1 MAFAV
6 EKGTLYVVPT
16 PIGNLSDMTER
27 ALAVLKDVDFVAAE
41 DTRVSGKLLSL
52 FEIHVDFVSY
62 HEHNK
67 ASQGEKIVERLKGGQ
82 SGAIVTDAGT
92 PAISDPGEDLVA
104 KCRENGVNV
113 VPLPGAC
120 AFVTALSAS
129 GFSSRRFCF
138 EGFLPTD
145 KKERAEVLDD
155 YKNNPRTCFTINEL
169 SKHKESMEY
178 YKNEKKTV
186 IFYEA
191 PHRVAETAGILL
203 EALGDRRVCAARE
216 LTKLNEEFFIG
227 SLSELCKG
235 FETKEP
241 RGEYV
246 LIVEGATETE
256 EAFFAEM
263 TVEQHVA
270 FYESQGL
277 SRMDAIK
284 ACAKDRG
291 VSKNT
296 VYKQLISS

>member
-1 MAFAV
+1 M
-6 EKGTLYVVPT
+6 
-16 PIGNLSDMTER
+16 
-27 ALAVLKDVDFVAAE
+27 
-41 DTRVSGKLLSL
+41 
-52 FEIHVDFVSY
+52 
-62 HEHNK
+62 
-67 ASQGEKIVERLKGGQ
+67 
-82 SGAIVTDAGT
+82 TDAGT

-129 GFSSRRFCF
+129 GFHSRRFCF

-145 KKERAEVLDD
+145 KNERAAVLD
-155 YKNNPRTCFTINEL
+155 
-169 SKHKESMEY
+169 S

-191 PHRVAETAGILL
+191 PHRVAETAKILL
-203 EALGDRRVCAARE
+203 VALGNRRVCAARE

-227 SLSELCKG
+227 SLSELCES
-235 FETKEP
+235 FEAKEP

-246 LIVEGATETE
+246 LIVEGAAETE

-291 VSKNT
+291 VPKNT
-296 VYKQLISS
+296 VYKQLIPS

>member
-41 DTRVSGKLLSL
+41 DTRVSGKLLNL
-52 FEIHVDFVSY
+52 FDIHADFVSY

-67 ASQGEKIVERLKGGQ
+67 ASQGEKIVERLKNGQ

-104 KCRENGVNV
+104 KCRENGVDV

-129 GFSSRRFCF
+129 GFHSRRFCF

-145 KKERAEVLDD
+145 KNERAAVLD
-155 YKNNPRTCFTINEL
+155 
-169 SKHKESMEY
+169 S

-191 PHRVAETAGILL
+191 PHRVAETAKILL
-203 EALGDRRVCAARE
+203 DALGNRRVCAARE

-227 SLSELCKG
+227 SLSELCES
-235 FETKEP
+235 FEAKEP

-246 LIVEGATETE
+246 LIVEGAAETE
-256 EAFFAEM
+256 DAFFAEM

-291 VSKNT
+291 VPKNT
-296 VYKQLISS
+296 VYKQLIPS